1 MDIEDTHI
9 PINGNRPIY
18 PPHVERRI
26 LCDRRF
32 SRTCFPAISLQ
43 KIRKS
48 PRLLTMAFTQEEE
61 YNEINTVDIHRAD
74 RRSNST
80 RYLFDRV
87 GMDLQ

>member
-1 MDIEDTHI
+1 MGTDVYSDASRNLWRAKILFDVEPSTFA
-9 PINGNRPIY
+9 R
-18 PPHVERRI
+18 HV
-26 LCDRRF
+26 DHHHVDV
-32 SRTCFPAISLQ
+32 
-43 KIRKS
+43 
-48 PRLLTMAFTQEEE
+48 TQEEE